1 MKGKRNMYE
10 VNEKDWKILRKKVP
24 VWQENYME
32 KLNKE
37 YIQLL
42 QRNEQASTNFWDL
55 EKRIFKDRRR
65 IGVVIDMRRSR
76 MIENILELLYDE
88 VIEFNDLE
96 EFSDELKE
104 MINSILS
111 R

>member
-1 MKGKRNMYE
+1 MYE

-24 VWQENYME
+24 VWQENYIAN
-32 KLNKE
+32 LNRE
-37 YIQLL
+37 YIEIL
-42 QRNEQASTNFWDL
+42 QRDESAARNFWDL
-55 EKRIFKDRRR
+55 ENRIFKDKRK

-76 MIENILELLYDE
+76 MINNILELLDDK

-104 MINSILS
+104 SIKTIIS
-111 R
+111 RW